1 MDLTC
6 AQLYDSET
14 DTELANHFACD
25 RVLDAK
31 LCGKYG
37 DVAQSSLRVEA
48 VDITHTSIK
57 FEREGYNAVAH
68 LPSMLF
74 RQTLATDQLV
84 RAEAAITLI
93 YRADGP
99 LDLEDLFGPVS
110 DEDDLTVQSQSIEGD
125 G

>member
-1 MDLTC
+1 M
-6 AQLYDSET
+6 
-14 DTELANHFACD
+14 
-25 RVLDAK
+25 
-31 LCGKYG
+31 
-37 DVAQSSLRVEA
+37 EA
-48 VDITHTSIK
+48 VDITNTSIK
-57 FEREGYNAVAH
+57 FKQEGRNAVAY

-110 DEDDLTVQSQSIEGD
+110 AEDDLTVESQSIEGE
-125 G
+125 GQTR